1 MTKEQLNALLRE
13 LREMATGLPDGKR
26 RDVNSKLDRIDLYFR
41 QAGISPKGEATAP
54 VTHDEVVDN
63 TTAFATQRRAIY
75 AYLLE
80 GHTLTSLEA
89 LRLFGASR
97 LPNRIMEIE
106 RMTGKAPNRRRITV
120 RNRAG
125 RNVSVCQY
133 WIERGEE

>member
-1 MTKEQLNALLRE
+1 MNALLRE
-13 LREMATGLPDGKR
+13 LRELATCLPDGKR
-26 RDVNSKLDRIDLYFR
+26 RDVNSKLDRITLYFR
-41 QAGISPKGEATAP
+41 QAGIEPETATAP
-54 VTHDEVVDN
+54 VTHDEVVEN

-80 GHTLTSLEA
+80 GNTLTSLEA

-133 WIERGEE
+133 WIEQEDGQ